1 MVTSPSVIPLQNPTL
16 LQDHMAHVLVYQSS
30 MLCKDSQ
37 AFSSSDHQLYDL
49 EEKPVGSA
57 LAVTYPAACL
67 KASQQVGESITLSG
81 TPVMELNSDG
91 SMLALFFPGATTL
104 ILYSVAYESGTVTL
118 KHIDQFVNISAFTWS
133 YLPSRYATIEKESI
147 IVHVPALK
155 SI

>member
-16 LQDHMAHVLVYQSS
+16 LQDHMAHVLVYQSN

-81 TPVMELNSDG
+81 NSTAMVQCWLC
-91 SMLALFFPGATTL
+91 SSLALPRLF
-104 ILYSVAYESGTVTL
+104 
-118 KHIDQFVNISAFTWS
+118 
-133 YLPSRYATIEKESI
+133 SI
-147 IVHVPALK
+147 QLLMSQAR
-155 SI
+155 

>member
-16 LQDHMAHVLVYQSS
+16 LQDHMAHVLVYQSN

-67 KASQQVGESITLSG
+67 KASQQVGESTAMVQCWLCS
-81 TPVMELNSDG
+81 S
-91 SMLALFFPGATTL
+91 LALPRLF
-104 ILYSVAYESGTVTL
+104 
-118 KHIDQFVNISAFTWS
+118 
-133 YLPSRYATIEKESI
+133 SI
-147 IVHVPALK
+147 QLLMSQAR
-155 SI
+155 